1 MQTTPSPRIV
11 SLIPSATEIV
21 DALGYAGHLVARSH
35 ECDYPAGVERLP
47 VLTRPKM
54 DPRKSSAEI
63 DRDVKALLRT
73 ALAVYEVDA
82 EQLRALRPDV
92 VVTQSQCE
100 VCAVSLAEVEQALAG
115 WTDSRP
121 KLVSLQPQA
130 LADVWADIRGT
141 ARAIG
146 DGAAGERLVAGLQAR
161 VAAIATRARDLPKPT
176 VGTLEWLAPLMGGG
190 NWVPELVELAGAL
203 PCLGE
208 AGQHSRW
215 LEWEELL
222 AADPEHL
229 IILPCGFDIARVRAE
244 LPAVTADPRWQRL
257 AAVRHGK
264 VWVTDGNAFFNRPGP
279 RLVESLEILAE
290 ILHPAQFAF
299 GHRGSGW
306 QPL

>member
-1 MQTTPSPRIV
+1 MQPRIV

-21 DALGYAGHLVARSH
+21 NALGYADHLVARSH
-35 ECDYPAGVERLP
+35 ECDFPHGVEALP

-54 DPRKSSAEI
+54 DPRKPSGEI
-63 DRDVKALLRT
+63 DRDVKALLQS

-82 EQLRALRPDV
+82 ERLRALHPDV

-100 VCAVSLAEVEQALAG
+100 VCAVSLAEVQQALAG
-115 WTDSRP
+115 WTGAMP

-141 ARAIG
+141 AQALG
-146 DGAAGERLVAGLQAR
+146 DGAAGERLVESLQAR
-161 VAAIATRARDLPKPT
+161 VAAIAERARDLPHPT
-176 VGTLEWLAPLMGGG
+176 VGTLEWIDPLMGGG
-190 NWVPELVELAGAL
+190 NWVPELVSLAGGRS
-203 PCLGE
+203 CLGE

-222 AADPEHL
+222 ASDPEHL
-229 IILPCGFDIARVRAE
+229 VILPCGFDIARSRAE
-244 LPAVTADPRWQRL
+244 LPAVTGDARWQRL
-257 AAVRHGK
+257 SAVRHGK

-290 ILHPAQFAF
+290 ILHPGVFDF
-299 GHRGSGW
+299 GHRDTAW